1 MSADS
6 NDLEARLLKQAQVA
20 IHKLLEEKGER
31 RDLSM
36 SEMEDLVGA
45 LEVNLR
51 QGLMQEMVDEAQSQ
65 ATGLCPSCGGKLRY
79 KGKKPKQVVTLR
91 GEVKVERDYYHCER
105 CKRGYFPPR

>member
-20 IHKLLEEKGER
+20 IHKLREEKGER

-45 LEVNLR
+45 LEFNLR

-79 KGKKPKQVVTLR
+79 KGKNR
-91 GEVKVERDYYHCER
+91 NRWSHCGVK
-105 CKRGYFPPR
+105 